1 MIALYARN
9 SPDEILTRV
18 GRKYAKLETACQK
31 ARTLAVFEC
40 EVRDLSLPRSRSLKT
55 ICEVDEQRLQAS
67 HGDSIHAKEYRAALA
82 LIDAHTELWIQGNV
96 Q

>member
-18 GRKYAKLETACQK
+18 GRKYATLETACQK

-40 EVRDLSLPRSRSLKT
+40 EVRDESLPRARSLKT
-55 ICEVDEQRLQAS
+55 IFVEGKQIATS
-67 HGDSIHAKEYRAALA
+67 H
-82 LIDAHTELWIQGNV
+82 
-96 Q
+96 

>member
-31 ARTLAVFEC
+31 ARTLAAFEV
-40 EVRDLSLPRSRSLKT
+40 EVRDESLPRSRSLKT
-55 ICEVDEQRLQAS
+55 IF
-67 HGDSIHAKEYRAALA
+67 
-82 LIDAHTELWIQGNV
+82 IQGEEV
-96 Q
+96 APTTH

>member
-31 ARTLAVFEC
+31 ARTLAAFEV
-40 EVRDLSLPRSRSLKT
+40 EIREESLPRSRSLLT
-55 ICEVDEQRLQAS
+55 IFVEGRE
-67 HGDSIHAKEYRAALA
+67 
-82 LIDAHTELWIQGNV
+82 IDANPYQRT
-96 Q
+96 

>member
-31 ARTLAVFEC
+31 ARELAAFEV
-40 EVRDLSLPRSRSLKT
+40 EIRDESLPRSRSMKT
-55 ICEVDEQRLQAS
+55 IF
-67 HGDSIHAKEYRAALA
+67 
-82 LIDAHTELWIQGNV
+82 IQGEELAPTAH
-96 Q
+96 

>member
-31 ARTLAVFEC
+31 ARTLAAFEV
-40 EVRDLSLPRSRSLKT
+40 EIRDISSPRARSLKT
-55 ICEVDEQRLQAS
+55 IF
-67 HGDSIHAKEYRAALA
+67 
-82 LIDAHTELWIQGNV
+82 IQGEEIAPTSH
-96 Q
+96 

>member
-18 GRKYAKLETACQK
+18 GRKYATLDKACQK

-40 EVRDLSLPRSRSLKT
+40 EVRDESLPRSRSLKT
-55 ICEVDEQRLQAS
+55 IFLRGKEVAPTT
-67 HGDSIHAKEYRAALA
+67 H
-82 LIDAHTELWIQGNV
+82 
-96 Q
+96 

>member
-18 GRKYAKLETACQK
+18 GRKYAKMETACQK

-40 EVRDLSLPRSRSLKT
+40 EVRDESLPRSRSLKT
-55 ICEVDEQRLQAS
+55 IF
-67 HGDSIHAKEYRAALA
+67 
-82 LIDAHTELWIQGNV
+82 IQGKEV
-96 Q
+96 APTTH

>member
-40 EVRDLSLPRSRSLKT
+40 EVRDESLPRSRSLKT
-55 ICEVDEQRLQAS
+55 IF
-67 HGDSIHAKEYRAALA
+67 
-82 LIDAHTELWIQGNV
+82 IQGKEV
-96 Q
+96 APTSH

>member
-31 ARTLAVFEC
+31 ARTLAAFEV
-40 EVRDLSLPRSRSLKT
+40 EIRDESLPRSRSLKT
-55 ICEVDEQRLQAS
+55 IF
-67 HGDSIHAKEYRAALA
+67 
-82 LIDAHTELWIQGNV
+82 IQGEEIAPTSH
-96 Q
+96 

>member
-18 GRKYAKLETACQK
+18 GRKYATLDKACQK

-55 ICEVDEQRLQAS
+55 IFLRGKEVAPTT
-67 HGDSIHAKEYRAALA
+67 H
-82 LIDAHTELWIQGNV
+82 
-96 Q
+96 